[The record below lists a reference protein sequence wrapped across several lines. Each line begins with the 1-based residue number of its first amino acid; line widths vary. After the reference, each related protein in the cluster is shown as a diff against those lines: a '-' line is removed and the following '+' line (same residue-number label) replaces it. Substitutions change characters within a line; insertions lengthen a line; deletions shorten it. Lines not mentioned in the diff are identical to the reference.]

1 MVPLARALTNVCA
14 SVLLPAC
21 PTFKLI
27 VVLPPL
33 DTTLVI
39 KKLLP
44 NAMSVLYGAGSLPPP
59 L

>member
-1 MVPLARALTNVCA
+1 MVPLLRALTNVCG
-14 SVLLPAC
+14 SVLLPAT
-21 PTFKLI
+21 PTLHEI

-44 NAMSVLYGAGSLPPP
+44 NAISVLYGLESLPPP

>member
-14 SVLLPAC
+14 SVLLPAA
-21 PTFKLI
+21 PTLHAM

-33 DTTLVI
+33 ETTLVI

-44 NAMSVLYGAGSLPPP
+44 NATSVQ
-59 L
+59 